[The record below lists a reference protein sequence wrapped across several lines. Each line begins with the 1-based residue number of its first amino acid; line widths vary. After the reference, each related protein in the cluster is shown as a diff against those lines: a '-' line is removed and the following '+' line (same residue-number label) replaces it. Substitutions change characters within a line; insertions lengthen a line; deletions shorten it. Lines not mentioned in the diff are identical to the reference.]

1 MPVPRPAPQ
10 LILNLS
16 VLRVPDQR
24 SHSGG
29 PGQSTAFPARAAD
42 VRAGSQPHI
51 DQELATTPPGIEGS
65 AMRTPQTRRRSLRTT
80 LTLVALSV
88 TALLAPATFAVAS
101 PTHPQAPRAQPG
113 RRGPAGPRRHRKG
126 CFVADERPTVT
137 SAAHHTPDAHTTP
150 ADGARRRSTEPSG
163 GCRHPPTLC
172 QRPQIA
178 C

>member
-24 SHSGG
+24 SHSGA

-42 VRAGSQPHI
+42 VGAGSQPHI
-51 DQELATTPPGIEGS
+51 DQELTTTPPRIEGS
-65 AMRTPQTRRRSLRTT
+65 AMRTPQTRRRSLQST

-101 PTHPQAPRAQPG
+101 PTHPQAPRRG
-113 RRGPAGPRRHRKG
+113 RNNMSSKPRRL
-126 CFVADERPTVT
+126 ALLAVT
-137 SAAHHTPDAHTTP
+137 TTLATATGTAQAAFA
-150 ADGARRRSTEPSG
+150 
-163 GCRHPPTLC
+163 
-172 QRPQIA
+172 Q
-178 C
+178 